1 VRLLSNS
8 CGEQCEL
15 GTGGKIHVKDQGG
28 SVKGCGVHY
37 TNAPFQTYRQLE
49 KISNL
54 EKLEELFHTAER
66 VINQFHI
73 LLIMEYFER
82 PEMNEWFRLKL
93 ESLLHAPRG
102 TFDKLTLGHKRDNVK
117 GALLMNSSYVVTSST
132 LNTKTTVIA
141 ASIHDASKEVMVA
154 QAKYFSELLTCTSYI

>member
-8 CGEQCEL
+8 CDDQCDL

-28 SVKGCGVHY
+28 SVKGCGANYVIS
-37 TNAPFQTYRQLE
+37 PFQSYRQLE
-49 KISNL
+49 KSSNL

-73 LLIMEYFER
+73 LLIMEYFEK

-132 LNTKTTVIA
+132 NIKTTTVIA

-154 QAKYFSELLTCTSYI
+154 HSPR